1 MKQKDIIVLIVV
13 VIVSGVSSYFL
24 ANLLFGGEKNYTLKA
39 PIVEPISSTFD
50 TPSEQY
56 FNKNSIDSSKTITI
70 GDSTNTDPFKSN

>member
-13 VIVSGVSSYFL
+13 VFVSGVTSYFL
-24 ANLLFGGEKNYTLKA
+24 ANLLFGGDKNYELKV
-39 PIVEPISSTFD
+39 PVVEQISSSFD
-50 TPSEQY
+50 TPNEQY